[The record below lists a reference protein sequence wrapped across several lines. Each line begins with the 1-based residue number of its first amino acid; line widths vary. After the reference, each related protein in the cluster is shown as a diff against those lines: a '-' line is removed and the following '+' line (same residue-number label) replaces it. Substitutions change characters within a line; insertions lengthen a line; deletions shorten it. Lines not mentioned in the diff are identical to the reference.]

1 MNQDEIDA
9 QYIDFLTGQLESSDD
24 PEDLAKY
31 VEAGGTLD
39 EGLRSYIASLIR
51 KYAPKSRGGRN
62 QKRDCD
68 VYLRVEFWRLMQRG
82 LGLPAQATGDAAGSK
97 ELTNAQKTSV
107 LPTRRVPKPSIN
119 DGLEHLIETD
129 PELRSS
135 VDDVNIE
142 TIRRQYERGRK
153 LLKTRG

>member
-82 LGLPAQATGDAAGSK
+82 LGLPAQATGDAARRNSPMRRRHLCCQRGACR
-97 ELTNAQKTSV
+97 N
-107 LPTRRVPKPSIN
+107 LPSMM
-119 DGLEHLIETD
+119 GW
-129 PELRSS
+129 
-135 VDDVNIE
+135 NI
-142 TIRRQYERGRK
+142 
-153 LLKTRG
+153 